1 MSSEGGAAVLGR
13 ERKRLCVELD
23 PLPTDRFVNVG
34 LFEGCTSSVV
44 LSCVVLTFFL
54 SSALAVP

>member
-23 PLPTDRFVNVG
+23 PLPTDRFVNVS

-44 LSCVVLTFFL
+44 LSRTFFL
-54 SSALAVP
+54 ISALAVP